1 MKTVNFATMKIFLV
15 PIVQMFVCRTAK
27 DKWMLLKV
35 GNIVW
40 GILARIIQH
49 NFVSQAEM

>member
-1 MKTVNFATMKIFLV
+1 MKTNIIFKTNMKTVNFATMKIFLV

-35 GNIVW
+35 GNIV
-40 GILARIIQH
+40 
-49 NFVSQAEM
+49 